1 MSPNLDDELKIP
13 PEATLEPSFQTWSL
27 QTKGGTTSASSITL
41 ATDTAIRPNPRCL
54 VVGRQAKAAD
64 IRIQHGSISRRHAA
78 LYFLGPELI
87 LQDFGS
93 KKGTTVNGNLIQGTT
108 QKLQEGDEIIFG
120 HVRESVF
127 QIHCSSSIL
136 SGKDDAKDDKDD
148 IAEDDDKQNT
158 TLEGPKDA
166 EEQPS
171 PQQPA
176 PVEPGA
182 GLTGRAKRE
191 AEIAAMM
198 NSLEDDPSYSKYVP
212 SKEDL
217 APRNKAKGSN
227 KSDKRSNG
235 RSQAS
240 APATAD
246 AVAMDNVTKTAQQH
260 RLPILERITMDPDSE
275 RRHMV
280 TCIGLDPSGVRFVVG
295 NTDNTLRFYDFGGMD
310 RVQHDPFKMISAED
324 EGHVVADVCYSNT
337 GDRLIVGTGS
347 LQPFVLDRDGG
358 EMYVLLRRFRARLNL
373 TPNSRLNVR
382 IKQSCFAHEFSLL
395 LLLLTWRFQNQVCP
409 WRYVCTRSNSYH
421 WSYRRSNG
429 SSLAST

>member
-1 MSPNLDDELKIP
+1 MSPSLDDELRIP
-13 PEATLEPSFQTWSL
+13 PEATLEPSSQTWSL
-27 QTKGGTTSASSITL
+27 QTKGTSSSIII
-41 ATDTAIRPNPRCL
+41 AADTAIRPHPRCL

-78 LYFLGPELI
+78 LYFLGQQLI

-93 KKGTTVNGNLIQGTT
+93 KKGTTVNGSLLQGTT
-108 QKLQEGDEIIFG
+108 QTLQEGDEIFFG

-127 QIHCSSSIL
+127 QIHCSSN
-136 SGKDDAKDDKDD
+136 SGNGDAKKDDND
-148 IAEDDDKQNT
+148 IAEDKQNT

-166 EEQPS
+166 EEPPS

-176 PVEPGA
+176 PVDPGA

-198 NSLEDDPSYSKYVP
+198 NSLEDDPSYRKYVP
-212 SKEDL
+212 SEADL
-217 APRNKAKGSN
+217 APRNKGKGGNN
-227 KSDKRSNG
+227 KGDKRPNG
-235 RSQAS
+235 GAQSSAS
-240 APATAD
+240 DTVD
-246 AVAMDNVTKTAQQH
+246 TVAMDNVTKTAQHH

-295 NTDNTLRFYDFGGMD
+295 TTDNTLRFYDFGGMD

-347 LQPFVLDRDGG
+347 LQPFILDRDGG
-358 EMYVLLRRFRARLNL
+358 EMYVFLRRFHACLNL
-373 TPNSRLNVR
+373 NLSNRSGVR
-382 IKQSCFAHEFSLL
+382 IKQSCFVRDFSLL
-395 LLLLTWRFQNQVCP
+395 LLLLPWRF
-409 WRYVCTRSNSYH
+409 
-421 WSYRRSNG
+421 
-429 SSLAST
+429 